1 MNPTFKEL
9 YKLAKERKIKNY
21 GRKNKKV
28 LCEELKLNYI
38 PYVTGK
44 KRSPIKVL
52 IRRVSDGKELHFLSF
67 TALAKAVGRNTVS
80 ALYHERIKKPM
91 SVVGPGL
98 SVPPGVYIVEKE

>member
-9 YKLAKERKIKNY
+9 YELSKERKIKQY
-21 GRKNKKV
+21 TTKSKEK
-28 LCEELKLNYI
+28 LCEELGLSYVPYI
-38 PYVTGK
+38 VGK
-44 KRSPIKVL
+44 RRLPMKVL
-52 IRRVSDGKELHFLSF
+52 IRRVSDGEESHFHSF
-67 TALAKAVGRNTVS
+67 AALAKAVGRNTVS